1 MNYEEIK
8 KHASVFVSAAKC
20 LEAVAVIG
28 LNKSE
33 DEKMG
38 AFFANMIIPSFIIGA
53 FSCELILRSL
63 AIQEQK
69 ETTDIF
75 RIDDLYQTLNRSVQN
90 KIASNVI
97 NKVKMQNKNYSKKE
111 FIEDLTHMANIFA
124 DWRLFLQS
132 IHTFNNAFYDAF
144 FETLIGFTLD
154 PGLK

>member
-1 MNYEEIK
+1 MSNGEIK
-8 KHASVFVSAAKC
+8 KHASVFVSATKW
-20 LEAVAVIG
+20 LEAVSVIG

-63 AIQEQK
+63 AVQEQK
-69 ETTDIF
+69 ETKDIF
-75 RIDDLYQTLNRSVQN
+75 RIDDLYQTLSHSVQN

-97 NKVKMQNKNYSKKE
+97 NKTKMQNTKYSKKD
-111 FIEDLTHMANIFA
+111 FLEDLTHMANIFA

-144 FETLIGFTLD
+144 FETLIGFTLE
-154 PGLK
+154 PAPK